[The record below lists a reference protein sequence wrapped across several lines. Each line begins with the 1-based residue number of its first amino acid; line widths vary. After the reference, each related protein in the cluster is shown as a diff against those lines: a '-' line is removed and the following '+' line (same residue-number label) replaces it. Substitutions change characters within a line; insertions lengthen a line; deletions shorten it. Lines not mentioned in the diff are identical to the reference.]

1 MFININ
7 YHISDDSDVLE
18 ARCHRLIYSFLG
30 GRSRSCFVNVGTKL
44 LQIAILD

>member
-30 GRSRSCFVNVGTKL
+30 GGVDPVLSM
-44 LQIAILD
+44 